1 MRFSV
6 LPVVLLATTVLAD
19 GAAIIAAMTTIS
31 DATIKLNT
39 TVADFAGGLIG
50 LAETV
55 PLLIESTTLLK
66 DINDG
71 TKVASSSANLTLA
84 ETIAVAGATSDL
96 VKVVQSSLQTI
107 IDTKP
112 KFDHLLV
119 ISPVI
124 LINLEQQKS
133 ATDKFSAAVIS
144 KVPEALQI
152 VAQGLI
158 APVDTA
164 FDNAIAQYK
173 KFF

>member
-6 LPVVLLATTVLAD
+6 LPIALLATTVVAD
-19 GAAIIAAMTTIS
+19 GTSIIAAMTKIS
-31 DATIKLNT
+31 GATSKLNT

-55 PLLIESTTLLK
+55 PLLIESTTLLR

-71 TKVASSSANLTLA
+71 TKVASSSANLTLD
-84 ETIAVAGATSDL
+84 ETIAVSGATTNL
-96 VKVVQSSLQTI
+96 VQSVQSSLQTI
-107 IDTKP
+107 VNTKH
-112 KFDHLLV
+112 KFDQLLV

-124 LINLEQQKS
+124 LLNLEQQKE

-144 KVPEALQI
+144 KVPAAFQS
-152 VAQGLI
+152 VAQGLV
-158 APVDTA
+158 APVDVA
-164 FDNAIAQYK
+164 FNSAITQYK